1 MYRCLLR
8 QVDISYGRRASH
20 TKIEYKR
27 FLTSRLRIVYIP
39 MLLWGLPWFLLSLKG
54 AIMVGAA
61 YNTIL
66 YFAGGLSIFYFITLI
81 FECYVFYLL
90 SRR

>member
-1 MYRCLLR
+1 
-8 QVDISYGRRASH
+8 
-20 TKIEYKR
+20 
-27 FLTSRLRIVYIP
+27 
-39 MLLWGLPWFLLSLKG
+39 
-54 AIMVGAA
+54 MVGAA